1 MKKLLA
7 ILLLFQVII
16 SPIFGQGKPYFQQEV
31 HYKIDCALN
40 DKNHTLAAT
49 MELEY
54 INRSSDTL
62 TFLYFHLWPNAY
74 KDRTTALAKQQ
85 LQHKN
90 TKMFFAK
97 PEERGY
103 IDSLNF
109 KSDGRQLRYQ
119 LDKNNID
126 ICKIDLSKPLY
137 PGQRVIITT
146 PFFVK
151 IPNAEFSRLGH
162 IGQAYA
168 ITQWYPKPA
177 VYDNKGWHAIPYL
190 DQGEFYSEYGSYD
203 VSITLPANYVV
214 GATGDLVDGAKE
226 LEWMNTKAS
235 ATAAMSFPER
245 SKDFKPDMN
254 FPPSSSEMKTLKFH
268 QENVHD
274 FGWFADKR
282 FNVLKGESI
291 MPRSGKHVT
300 TWSLFTNK
308 EAYLWK
314 RGPEYIKDALEYYSK
329 WVGDYP
335 YNQCTAVDG
344 TIAAG
349 GGMEYPNVTIIGTS
363 GNALTLE
370 VTIAHEVGHNW
381 FYGLFGSNEREHP
394 WMDEGINSFY
404 EMRYWLTKYPT
415 ENGKNENDLGASLGW
430 IGKVTGLDKLD
441 YKQTFDF
448 EYNIPASA
456 RIDQPIEGAG
466 PDCIDLNYGAIVYR
480 KTGLVFQYLRSYL
493 GDNVFDKA
501 MQDYFV
507 KWCYKH
513 PYPEDMKASFEQ
525 STGQDLDWFF
535 DDVIGSNKKLNYGIS
550 SIKKSSDGYALTIK
564 DRGNLRTPVSI
575 AGMKNGVITSQHWLT
590 PSNKFTKDT
599 INCSDCDHVVIDPNY
614 NMPDVNR
621 INNSVKTKGIF
632 KKIEPLSLN
641 FLAKVQYPAK
651 NRLFLAPSI
660 AWNNYNGFMGGLVVH
675 NIFLPVRNFEF
686 IATPMYGFKDGEIA
700 GMANMNYKFYM
711 PKGPFTSI
719 TLGLSGQRFAY
730 ADFEYNIN
738 DGIDKATNQFH
749 YLKYEPYLSFN
760 IRPKSV
766 TSSIYQNIKISSI
779 NISQENKYRYNSSS
793 DKLNIS
799 SEDFQYNRLIYSI
812 RDQRAIDPW
821 KGSFKLENNKDY
833 NKISLDLEYKIS
845 YSMAKKGITFR
856 AFGGYL
862 LDKDA
867 LLDGYGFNMSDRS
880 AGFGTSDYAFDNL
893 YFGRTE
899 NYKSNDLLS
908 RQIYTDQG
916 GFKIYTPIAN
926 NQLWIASLNISAD
939 FPIPLPLRFF
949 ADIGTTEGLDARL
962 QDLYNENTS
971 FIYEAG
977 ISFYLA
983 KDVVEVYFPFI
994 KSKSL
999 EEYYKTNNLKFGDM
1013 IRFKFDIAKMNP
1025 LKLRN
1030 MLTER

>member
-1 MKKLLA
+1 MNKLLA

-686 IATPMYGFKDGEIA
+686 VSTPMYGFKDGEIA

-730 ADFEYNIN
+730 ATNNIN
-738 DGIDKATNQFH
+738 QNSTLFH
-749 YLKYEPYLSFN
+749 SET
-760 IRPKSV
+760 KSD
-766 TSSIYQNIKISSI
+766 SS
-779 NISQENKYRYNSSS
+779 
-793 DKLNIS
+793 
-799 SEDFQYNRLIYSI
+799 
-812 RDQRAIDPW
+812 QRFYPI
-821 KGSFKLENNKDY
+821 
-833 NKISLDLEYKIS
+833 
-845 YSMAKKGITFR
+845 
-856 AFGGYL
+856 L
-862 LDKDA
+862 LH
-867 LLDGYGFNMSDRS
+867 
-880 AGFGTSDYAFDNL
+880 
-893 YFGRTE
+893 
-899 NYKSNDLLS
+899 
-908 RQIYTDQG
+908 Q
-916 GFKIYTPIAN
+916 
-926 NQLWIASLNISAD
+926 
-939 FPIPLPLRFF
+939 
-949 ADIGTTEGLDARL
+949 
-962 QDLYNENTS
+962 
-971 FIYEAG
+971 
-977 ISFYLA
+977 
-983 KDVVEVYFPFI
+983 
-994 KSKSL
+994 
-999 EEYYKTNNLKFGDM
+999 
-1013 IRFKFDIAKMNP
+1013 
-1025 LKLRN
+1025 
-1030 MLTER
+1030 

>member
-1 MKKLLA
+1 MKNRI
-7 ILLLFQVII
+7 ILLLLLLSSNTIVNA
-16 SPIFGQGKPYFQQEV
+16 QGKPYFQQEV

-40 DKNHTLAAT
+40 DKSHTLSAT

-54 INRSSDTL
+54 INRSNDTL
-62 TFLYFHLWPNAY
+62 TYLYFHLWPNAY
-74 KDRTTALAKQQ
+74 KDRTSALAKQQ

-97 PEERGY
+97 PEERGS

-109 KSDGRQLRYQ
+109 KSDGRVLRYQ
-119 LDKNNID
+119 IDKNNID

-137 PGQRVIITT
+137 PGQRVIIST

-203 VSITLPANYVV
+203 VSITLPSNYVV
-214 GATGDLVDGAKE
+214 GATGDLVDGEKE
-226 LEWMNTKAS
+226 LAWMNTKAQ
-235 ATAAMSFPER
+235 ATSSMNFPER
-245 SKDFKPDMN
+245 TKDFKPDMS
-254 FPPSSSEMKTLKFH
+254 FPPSTSETKTLKFH

-282 FNVLKGESI
+282 FNVLKGEAI
-291 MPRSGKHVT
+291 MPRTGKHVT

-308 EAYLWK
+308 EADLWK

-329 WVGDYP
+329 WIGDYP

-363 GNALTLE
+363 GDALTLE

-381 FYGLFGSNEREHP
+381 FYGLFGTNEREHP

-404 EMRYWLTKYPT
+404 EMRYWLTKYPPAA
-415 ENGKNENDLGASLGW
+415 GKNENDLGAALGW
-430 IGKVTGLDKLD
+430 IGKLTGLDKLD
-441 YKQTFDF
+441 YKQTYDF

-456 RIDQPIEGAG
+456 HFDQPIEGNG
-466 PDCIDLNYGAIVYR
+466 PDYIDLNYGAIVYR
-480 KTGLVFQYLRSYL
+480 KTGFAFQYLRSYL
-493 GDNVFDKA
+493 GDNIFDKA

-513 PYPEDMKASFEQ
+513 PYPEDMHRSFEE
-525 STGQDLDWFF
+525 STGKDLDWFF
-535 DDVIGSNKKLNYGIS
+535 VDLIQSNKKLNYGIR
-550 SIKKSSDGYALTIK
+550 SIKKTTNGYALTIK
-564 DRGNLRTPVSI
+564 DRGNLRTPFSI
-575 AGMKNGVITSQHWLT
+575 AGIKNGEIVSQHWIDA
-590 PSNKFTKDT
+590 SQKITKDS
-599 INCSDCDHVVIDPNY
+599 IQCKDCDHIVIDPDY

-621 INNSVKTKGIF
+621 INNSVKTKGLF
-632 KKIEPLSLN
+632 KKIEPISLN

-660 AWNNYNGFMGGLVVH
+660 GWNNYNGFMGGMVIH

-686 IATPMYGFKDGEIA
+686 VITPMYGFKDGEIA
-700 GMANMNYKFYM
+700 GMGNLNYKFYTS
-711 PKGPFTSI
+711 KGPFTSI
-719 TLGLSGQRFAY
+719 TLGVNGQRFAY
-730 ADFEYNIN
+730 ADFEYSTN
-738 DGIDKATNQFH
+738 DNQDKETDQFH
-749 YLKYEPYLSFN
+749 YLKFEPYLTFN
-760 IRPKSV
+760 IRQKKA

-779 NISQENKYRYNSSS
+779 NINQENKFRYNSPTE
-793 DKLNIS
+793 KLNIGS
-799 SEDFQYNRLIYSI
+799 DDFQYNRITYSI
-812 RDQRAIDPW
+812 KDQRAIDPW
-821 KGSFKLENNKDY
+821 KGSLKFENNKSY
-833 NKISLDLEYKIS
+833 NKIALDLEYKIS
-845 YSMAKKGITFR
+845 YEMPKKGVSFR
-856 AFGGYL
+856 IFGGYL
-862 LDKDA
+862 LDKKA
-867 LLDGYGFNMSDRS
+867 LYEGYGFNMSDRS
-880 AGFGTSDYAFDNL
+880 AGFGTSDYAYDNL

-899 NYKSNDLLS
+899 NYRSSDLLS

-926 NQLWIASLNISAD
+926 NQQWIASLNITAD

-962 QDLYNENTS
+962 KDLYNENTS

-977 ISFYLA
+977 VSFYLA

-994 KSKSL
+994 KSKPL